1 MSTNVSKIVIT
12 VRYELLILVDIPG
25 CWWVVGFFFY
35 FLKICF
41 YTYLLLQIRVFNII
55 INFLY
60 FLISCLQMRVLNLM
74 NSVRLILSNFFNSN
88 NLSLDPKYQYSLK
101 KKYIH
106 GCLKWQ
112 VFIEHWLLFTANLKC
127 F

>member
-25 CWWVVGFFFY
+25 CWWVVVFFVFFY

-60 FLISCLQMRVLNLM
+60 FLISFLQMRVLNLM
-74 NSVRLILSNFFNSN
+74 NSVRLILCNS
-88 NLSLDPKYQYSLK
+88 
-101 KKYIH
+101 
-106 GCLKWQ
+106 
-112 VFIEHWLLFTANLKC
+112 F
-127 F
+127 

>member
-12 VRYELLILVDIPG
+12 VRYELLILVDIPDG
-25 CWWVVGFFFY
+25 LFFFFY

-60 FLISCLQMRVLNLM
+60 FLISFLQMRVLNLM
-74 NSVRLILSNFFNSN
+74 NSVRLILCNS
-88 NLSLDPKYQYSLK
+88 
-101 KKYIH
+101 
-106 GCLKWQ
+106 
-112 VFIEHWLLFTANLKC
+112 F
-127 F
+127 

>member
-25 CWWVVGFFFY
+25 GLFFVFFY

-60 FLISCLQMRVLNLM
+60 FLISFLQMRVLNLM
-74 NSVRLILSNFFNSN
+74 NSVRLILCNFF
-88 NLSLDPKYQYSLK
+88 
-101 KKYIH
+101 
-106 GCLKWQ
+106 
-112 VFIEHWLLFTANLKC
+112 
-127 F
+127 

>member
-25 CWWVVGFFFY
+25 CWWVVVFFFY

-41 YTYLLLQIRVFNII
+41 YTYLLLQIRVFNVI

-60 FLISCLQMRVLNLM
+60 FLFSFLQMRVLNLM